1 MKMLIFC
8 NTYFS
13 DINECVE
20 STSNCSENATCTDT
34 EGGFMCTCHAGFEG
48 NGTVCA
54 GKIDTEYVH
63 LYVFVS

>member
-13 DINECVE
+13 DINECIE

-63 LYVFVS
+63 F